1 MKNEIQNKLNEIFQL
16 KFSIGEEMTLDVFKS
31 TKASLSTKNMA
42 KILSLNEAM
51 FSEFEIALKQYFQ
64 FRDDSRKSRISCFRL
79 SLWLETICKNLR
91 LSFSLKEAISNEESA
106 IKQVR
111 ALELI
116 IRDLVNENLGGKEN
130 VLTKL
135 QELFKHEV
143 VEKWIKSADDTGV
156 LSGTTFSELSNIF
169 LDRNIFLGFEDIFK
183 ESRILISNSHRDSL
197 RFILEDIR
205 VIRNAIAHNKRISHI
220 QIEALNEYYKLI
232 AEIISESKLT
242 ALDTKLYFDISE
254 MNIKDFFDS
263 LKEDQTAISGELLT
277 IKKGIENI
285 TSKLDDGFDDV
296 RNRTSEIQATLK
308 SKWVSRKFV
317 VFYTI
322 ILILLVF
329 GGVVLNNYNS
339 RAVNAK
345 IQLKWLSENAS
356 YDFTSIE
363 KVRIEVG
370 NYMKESYLTKDGV
383 LELTDVSYENLG
395 KPVFLSFDNSR
406 IYQVDTISLERS
418 MLQTVQLNIKGT
430 DKVRFSIK
438 DFSEGM
444 PIKGAIVKFGE
455 ITATSNEFGEVSANV
470 PQGQQSIYINV
481 EVFCNGYEAL
491 KLNEVLVDSNAPIE
505 ILLNKK

>member
-16 KFSIGEEMTLDVFKS
+16 KFSINDELTLDVFKS
-31 TKASLSTKNMA
+31 TKSSVSAKKMA
-42 KILSLNEAM
+42 ELLSLNEAM
-51 FSEFEIALKQYFQ
+51 FFEFETALKQYFQ
-64 FRDDSRKSRISCFRL
+64 FRNDASKSRISCFRL
-79 SLWLETICKNLR
+79 SLWLETICKNLG
-91 LSFSLKEAISNEESA
+91 LSFSLKEAISNEETA

-130 VLTKL
+130 VLIKL

-143 VEKWIKSADDTGV
+143 IEKWIKSADDTGV

-169 LDRNIFLGFEDIFK
+169 LDKNIFLGLEDIFK
-183 ESRILISNSHRDSL
+183 EPRILISNSQRDSL

-242 ALDTKLYFDISE
+242 TLDSKIYFDGSII
-254 MNIKDFFDS
+254 NIKEYFDS
-263 LKEDQTAISGELLT
+263 LKEDNTAISGELLT

-285 TSKLDDGFDDV
+285 TSKLEDGFDDV
-296 RNRTSEIQATLK
+296 KSRTSEIQATLK
-308 SKWVSRKFV
+308 SKWVSKKFM

-322 ILILLVF
+322 ILVLLVF

-345 IQLKWLSENAS
+345 IQLKWLSDRAS
-356 YDFTSIE
+356 YDFNTIDR
-363 KVRIEVG
+363 VRVEIG
-370 NYMKESYLTKDGV
+370 SYTKELYLNKDGL
-383 LELTDVSYENLG
+383 LELSEVSYENLG
-395 KPVFLSFDNSR
+395 KPVFLSFYNSR
-406 IYQVDTISLERS
+406 IYQMDTISLERS
-418 MLQTVQLNIKGT
+418 MLQTVQLNLKGL

-438 DFSEGM
+438 DFSNGM
-444 PIKGAIVKFGE
+444 PIKGAIVKFAE
-455 ITATSNEFGEVSANV
+455 ITAMSNEFGEALANI
-470 PQGQQSIYINV
+470 PQSQQSIYINI
-481 EVFCNGYEAL
+481 EVFCNGYETY
-491 KLNEVLVDSNAPIE
+491 KLNEVLVDSNLPIE
-505 ILLNKK
+505 ILLNKN